1 MIGSSFVVRAAS
13 EDEAAACVDLWVAAV
28 SVRDAVPES
37 DAVRARALAKFA
49 EPRVALVVAADP
61 GERRDAVAGD
71 PGDASD
77 AVAGDA
83 RVAGFALVTAPGTG
97 GPGDPE
103 DAAYL
108 SLLAVDPRT
117 QGLGLGRDLLRAAV
131 DAASRAGH
139 ARCVLHAL
147 EDNAPALGL
156 YRSAGFRPWGEPFA
170 HPLSGRPTRAWVA
183 SGDRP
188 GPECDAV
195 TRGSAPSRGPGAH
208 RPGSATGPTSP
219 AVP

>member
-13 EDEAAACVDLWVAAV
+13 EGEAAACVDLWVAAV
-28 SVRDAVPES
+28 AERDAVPES

-49 EPRVALVVAADP
+49 VSRVALVVAADP
-61 GERRDAVAGD
+61 VDAAGALGEGTEALAEGD
-71 PGDASD
+71 GL
-77 AVAGDA
+77 
-83 RVAGFALVTAPGTG
+83 AGFALVTAPGTG

-108 SLLAVDPRT
+108 SLLAVHPRA
-117 QGLGLGRDLLRAAV
+117 QGLGAGRDLLRAAV
-131 DAASRAGH
+131 EAAARSGH

-156 YRSAGFRPWGEPFA
+156 YRSAGFTPWGEPFA

-183 SGDRP
+183 AGD
-188 GPECDAV
+188 
-195 TRGSAPSRGPGAH
+195 
-208 RPGSATGPTSP
+208 
-219 AVP
+219 

>member
-28 SVRDAVPES
+28 SVRDAMPES

-49 EPRVALVVAADP
+49 EPRVALVVAAEP
-61 GERRDAVAGD
+61 GG
-71 PGDASD
+71 PGDAPG
-77 AVAGDA
+77 AAGAAGVAEVAGFA
-83 RVAGFALVTAPGTG
+83 RAGAAGAAGFALPGAAGVAGFALVTAPGTG
-97 GPGDPE
+97 GPEDPE

-108 SLLAVDPRT
+108 SLLAVHPRA
-117 QGLGLGRDLLRAAV
+117 QGHGLGRDLLRAAV
-131 DAASRAGH
+131 DAAPRSGH

-170 HPLSGRPTRAWVA
+170 HPLSGRPTRAWVTV
-183 SGDRP
+183 GD
-188 GPECDAV
+188 
-195 TRGSAPSRGPGAH
+195 
-208 RPGSATGPTSP
+208 
-219 AVP
+219 